1 MKTPL
6 LLCLA
11 APLAFAQGEAGRG
24 RYQPIIDAKPFGD
37 MAAQVSADAAAD
49 AAEQQRQREEIAQKF
64 RMVGITDL
72 PDGSRKIAFI
82 DETGG
87 AFASYLLGVGE
98 TQNGFTLVEADYD
111 AEWATLAKDGLT
123 FTLGLGKGLIEKPA
137 QAEPMAALGP
147 AAAAPAPI
155 RPAAV
160 RPAAAAP
167 APAQG
172 SFRARLLR
180 REAAKAQAEA
190 KRRAAIGNEIAAENA
205 KIIEAQTQAAARR
218 LQIERIKQGLPP
230 TQPIT
235 LTAEEDAELE
245 AAGVF
250 DRQPA
255 AQPEHPDEAL
265 SPADP

>member
-1 MKTPL
+1 MKAPL

-11 APLAFAQGEAGRG
+11 APLALAQGEAGRG

-37 MAAQVSADAAAD
+37 MAQQVSAEAAAD

-72 PDGSRKIAFI
+72 PDGSRKIAFL

-137 QAEPMAALGP
+137 P
-147 AAAAPAPI
+147 AAEVTPAPAPTP
-155 RPAAV
+155 RPALRAQ
-160 RPAAAAP
+160 

-172 SFRARLLR
+172 SFRDRLLR

-190 KRRAAIGNEIAAENA
+190 KRREAIGNEIAAENA

-230 TQPIT
+230 TRPIT

-250 DRQPA
+250 DRPQAAPA
-255 AQPEHPDEAL
+255 AQPEPPHEAL
-265 SPADP
+265 PPANP

>member
-1 MKTPL
+1 MKAPL

-11 APLAFAQGEAGRG
+11 APLALAQGEAGRG

-37 MAAQVSADAAAD
+37 MAQQVSAEAAAD

-72 PDGSRKIAFI
+72 PDGSRKIAFL

-98 TQNGFTLVEADYD
+98 TQNGFTLVEADYE

-137 QAEPMAALGP
+137 P
-147 AAAAPAPI
+147 AASSAAPAAP
-155 RPAAV
+155 RPALRAQ
-160 RPAAAAP
+160 

-172 SFRARLLR
+172 SFRDRLLR

-190 KRRAAIGNEIAAENA
+190 KRREAIGNEIAAENA

-230 TQPIT
+230 TRPIT

-250 DRQPA
+250 DRPQAAPA
-255 AQPEHPDEAL
+255 AQPEPPDEAL
-265 SPADP
+265 PPANP

>member
-147 AAAAPAPI
+147 AAAPAPI
-155 RPAAV
+155 

-190 KRRAAIGNEIAAENA
+190 KRRAAIGNEIAAESA

-255 AQPEHPDEAL
+255 AQPEPPDEAL
-265 SPADP
+265 PPANP

>member
-1 MKTPL
+1 MKAPL

-11 APLAFAQGEAGRG
+11 APLALAHGEAGRG

-37 MAAQVSADAAAD
+37 MAQQVSAEAAAD

-72 PDGSRKIAFI
+72 PDGSRKIAFL

-98 TQNGFTLVEADYD
+98 TQNGFTLVEADYE

-137 QAEPMAALGP
+137 PAASS
-147 AAAAPAPI
+147 ASSSASSAAAPAAP
-155 RPAAV
+155 RPALRAQ
-160 RPAAAAP
+160 

-172 SFRARLLR
+172 SFRDRLLR

-190 KRRAAIGNEIAAENA
+190 KRREAIGNEIAAENA

-230 TQPIT
+230 TRPIT

-250 DRQPA
+250 DRPQAAPA
-255 AQPEHPDEAL
+255 AQPEPPDEAL
-265 SPADP
+265 PPANP

>member
-1 MKTPL
+1 MKAPL

-11 APLAFAQGEAGRG
+11 APLALAHGEAGRG

-37 MAAQVSADAAAD
+37 MAQQVSAEAAAD

-72 PDGSRKIAFI
+72 PDGSRKIAFL

-137 QAEPMAALGP
+137 PAASSAALR
-147 AAAAPAPI
+147 AAPSAP
-155 RPAAV
+155 RPARRAQ
-160 RPAAAAP
+160 

-172 SFRARLLR
+172 SFRDRLLR

-190 KRRAAIGNEIAAENA
+190 KRREAIGNEIAAENA

-230 TQPIT
+230 TRPIT

-250 DRQPA
+250 DRPQAAPA
-255 AQPEHPDEAL
+255 AQPEPPDEAL
-265 SPADP
+265 PPANP

>member
-1 MKTPL
+1 MKAPL

-11 APLAFAQGEAGRG
+11 APLALAQGEAGRG

-37 MAAQVSADAAAD
+37 MAQQVSAEAAAD

-72 PDGSRKIAFI
+72 PDGSRKIAFL

-98 TQNGFTLVEADYD
+98 TQNGFTLVEADYE

-137 QAEPMAALGP
+137 PAAP
-147 AAAAPAPI
+147 AAAPAAP
-155 RPAAV
+155 RPALRAQ
-160 RPAAAAP
+160 

-172 SFRARLLR
+172 SFRDRLLR

-190 KRRAAIGNEIAAENA
+190 KRREAIALRRGNRTNNRPSGGGCRARGR
-205 KIIEAQTQAAARR
+205 RR
-218 LQIERIKQGLPP
+218 LRPP
-230 TQPIT
+230 
-235 LTAEEDAELE
+235 
-245 AAGVF
+245 AG
-250 DRQPA
+250 RPRRPTGA
-255 AQPEHPDEAL
+255 PR
-265 SPADP
+265 

>member
-1 MKTPL
+1 MKAPL

-11 APLAFAQGEAGRG
+11 APLALAQGEAGRG

-155 RPAAV
+155 RPAA
-160 RPAAAAP
+160 AAPAP

-190 KRRAAIGNEIAAENA
+190 KRREAIGNEIAAENA

-230 TQPIT
+230 TRPIT

-250 DRQPA
+250 DRPQAAPA
-255 AQPEHPDEAL
+255 AQPEPPDEAL
-265 SPADP
+265 PPANP

>member
-1 MKTPL
+1 MRR
-6 LLCLA
+6 
-11 APLAFAQGEAGRG
+11 RG
-24 RYQPIIDAKPFGD
+24 
-37 MAAQVSADAAAD
+37 
-49 AAEQQRQREEIAQKF
+49 
-64 RMVGITDL
+64 
-72 PDGSRKIAFI
+72 
-82 DETGG
+82 
-87 AFASYLLGVGE
+87 
-98 TQNGFTLVEADYD
+98 NGP
-111 AEWATLAKDGLT
+111 G
-123 FTLGLGKGLIEKPA
+123 
-137 QAEPMAALGP
+137 
-147 AAAAPAPI
+147 
-155 RPAAV
+155 
-160 RPAAAAP
+160 
-167 APAQG
+167 
-172 SFRARLLR
+172 
-180 REAAKAQAEA
+180 